1 MKYIGVLLIFIAA
14 FAFSNCKA
22 GKPPRVITVTFSGEK
37 QKIIRVHKGDTLLI
51 KLQMASGTGFVW
63 QVSGKP
69 KFCKQGDTR
78 YEHIKR
84 NTPGAPL
91 FEMMSFSITATGV
104 EDIVFIYHRPFE
116 NNSVPAKTKT
126 LHLIVE

>member
-1 MKYIGVLLIFIAA
+1 MKYIGVLFILIGA

-22 GKPPRVITVTFSGEK
+22 AKPKRVIAVTFSGEK
-37 QKIIRVHKGDTLLI
+37 QKTIRVHIGDTLLI
-51 KLQMASGTGFVW
+51 KLQMTSGTGFVW

-69 KFCKQGDTR
+69 KFCKQGDTK

-84 NTPGAPL
+84 NMPGAPL
-91 FEMMSFSITATGV
+91 FEIMSFDITATGV

-116 NNSVPAKTKT
+116 NNGVPAKTKT

>member
-1 MKYIGVLLIFIAA
+1 MKNIGAVLIIIGM

-22 GKPPRVITVTFSGEK
+22 RKPQRVIAVTFSGEK
-37 QKIIRVHKGDTLLI
+37 QKTIKVHKGNTLLI
-51 KLQMASGTGFVW
+51 KLPMASGTGFVW

-69 KFCKQGDTR
+69 RFCIQEDTK

-84 NTPGAPL
+84 NMPGAPL
-91 FEMMSFSITATGV
+91 TEIMRFSITASGA
-104 EDIVFIYHRPFE
+104 EDIVFIYHRPLA
-116 NNSVPAKTKT
+116 NNSVPANKKK